1 VGRIRGFLGAGELH
15 QVVTVNLDFVA
26 IARRDAY
33 FQDTL
38 NAAELAVA
46 DGMPLVWLSRLGKYP
61 LPQHVTGIEMAEEC
75 WRIAAVT
82 GAGVAA
88 AAAETLR
95 AKFPGLRVTGAY
107 TPPFGPLTLGEN
119 DTILGRIE
127 EARPGFLFVA
137 LGAPQED
144 VW

>member
-1 VGRIRGFLGAGELH
+1 MATEALHAGRSARQTEAVALSQAHPDVSSRVLLGGVLLDRVDRADAVGRIRGFLGAGELH

-75 WRIAAVT
+75 
-82 GAGVAA
+82 
-88 AAAETLR
+88 
-95 AKFPGLRVTGAY
+95 
-107 TPPFGPLTLGEN
+107 
-119 DTILGRIE
+119 
-127 EARPGFLFVA
+127 
-137 LGAPQED
+137 
-144 VW
+144 